1 LGTRPSSS
9 KMKVRGSISAPTTD
23 MAVLRKSIV
32 GWAKER

>member
-9 KMKVRGSISAPTTD
+9 KTKVRGPISALTTD
-23 MAVLRKSIV
+23 MVVLRIV